1 MLILM
6 PDDAPR
12 QLLQAIN
19 SMKLKKEDFETT
31 VAKLNKE
38 INAVRDERDSALK
51 VRVQTYCYAFPPV
64 GTLPICQ
71 TALSRGHQ
79 RDT

>member
-1 MLILM
+1 MM

-31 VAKLNKE
+31 VAKLSKE
-38 INAVRDERDSALK
+38 INAVRDERDTALK
-51 VRVQTYCYAFPPV
+51 VRV
-64 GTLPICQ
+64 
-71 TALSRGHQ
+71 
-79 RDT
+79 